1 MRLSGIAKETR
12 LQASECERARGS
24 SWYDRV
30 AIPRRRRYIWLMR
43 WHAAQVEGLLKQN
56 GDKDKKSNEE
66 QVEENTLNFDF
77 ADFAPSTEDVFL
89 QGMDYTFP
97 SAPIDGD
104 PFLQAQNASVPP
116 LSAGASQPT
125 ADPFSGEL
133 LGLGMFETLPPFEVT
148 EALQV
153 F

>member
-1 MRLSGIAKETR
+1 MANEWR
-12 LQASECERARGS
+12 
-24 SWYDRV
+24 
-30 AIPRRRRYIWLMR
+30 
-43 WHAAQVEGLLKQN
+43 AAQVEGLLKQN

-97 SAPIDGD
+97 SAPLEGD

-116 LSAGASQPT
+116 ASAGASQPT

-153 F
+153 SRSLMFY